1 MKTYLILFVILLI
14 IFAVQSVSMKKAAA
28 QKLRKELDKRWGK
41 RPDRAYTHEEYERIS
56 HYYQHAKK
64 PEDICIDDITWN
76 DISMDDVFK
85 EINHTLSSVG
95 EESLY
100 RRLRTLRQS
109 GQDLEK
115 FGKMTACF
123 EEHPAVSKKLQSVYA
138 SIGRTKSV
146 SFYDFIVKASKLKAK
161 SSWKHYLGILL
172 ILASIAGFFIV
183 PVYAVIAFLFILSC
197 NIYFYYKEKNDVNNY
212 FVCFEY
218 IIRLIRYGG
227 QISEILKELKNNVF
241 QKDIMEIETLLEKTK
256 GLKKGIFLISS
267 QSVNDSIV
275 EMVMQYIRM
284 IFHVDLIKFNSM
296 VKKTSENIEN
306 IHQLYERIGD
316 IEAAL
321 AAASFRTC
329 LKEEYGFYCIPDFS
343 QRQGICFENIYHPL
357 IKHAVTNSMRK
368 EKNILLTGSNASG
381 KSTFL
386 KTVAINAILSQTVYT
401 AAAKSYAMPYTMVCS
416 SMALR
421 DDLSRNDSYY
431 MAEIKAL
438 KRIMDKTGGTR
449 NVLCFIDEVLRGTN
463 TIERIAASSEILKYF
478 RQSNVICF
486 AATHDIELTYILED
500 CYANY
505 HFEEEVS
512 GDDVKFNYRLN
523 RGRTVTRNAIRLLKL
538 LGYPRNLVD
547 NAEDRVSE
555 FTKTGKWKNS

>member
-1 MKTYLILFVILLI
+1 MKAYIILFFVLLL
-14 IFAVQSVSMKKAAA
+14 IFAVQSANIKKTAA
-28 QKLRKELDKRWGK
+28 QKMKKELDRRWGK
-41 RPDRAYTHEEYERIS
+41 RPDRIYKHEEYERIS
-56 HYYQHAKK
+56 HYYLHTKGA
-64 PEDICIDDITWN
+64 EDTCIDDITWN
-76 DISMDDVFK
+76 DISMDNVFK
-85 EINHTLSSVG
+85 ELNHTWSSVG

-100 RRLRTLRQS
+100 KRLRILNP
-109 GQDLEK
+109 DEKNLEK

-123 EEHPAVSKKLQSVYA
+123 EENPDLSKKLQSVYA
-138 SIGRTKSV
+138 SIGRTKSI
-146 SFYDFIVKASKLKAK
+146 SLYDFIVKASKLSAK
-161 SSWKHYLGILL
+161 SNWKHYIGIFLL
-172 ILASIAGFFIV
+172 FACVAGFFIV
-183 PVYAVIAFLFILSC
+183 PIYAVIAFFIVLSC

-218 IIRLIRYGG
+218 VIRLIRYGG
-227 QISEILKELKNNVF
+227 QIAEILKEFGNNVF
-241 QKDIMEIETLLEKTK
+241 NEDIAEIESLLNRTK
-256 GLKKGIFLISS
+256 NLKKGMFLISS

-306 IHQLYERIGD
+306 INGLYEIIGD
-316 IEAAL
+316 VEAAL

-329 LKEEYGFYCIPDFS
+329 LKEEYGFYCIPDFN
-343 QRQGICFENIYHPL
+343 QKQGICFEEIYHPL
-357 IKHAVTNSMRK
+357 IKNAVTNSMRK

-386 KTVAINAILSQTVYT
+386 KTVAINAILSQTIYT
-401 AAAKSYAMPYTMVCS
+401 AAAKSYSMPYTMVCS

-421 DDLSRNDSYY
+421 DDLSTNDSYY

-438 KRIMDKTGGTR
+438 KRIMDKTGRGG

-512 GDDVKFNYRLN
+512 QDDVKFNYHLN

-538 LGYPRNLVD
+538 LGYPKTLVD
-547 NAEDRVSE
+547 NAENRVSE
-555 FTKTGKWKNS
+555 FGETGKWKK

>member
-1 MKTYLILFVILLI
+1 M
-14 IFAVQSVSMKKAAA
+14 
-28 QKLRKELDKRWGK
+28 
-41 RPDRAYTHEEYERIS
+41 
-56 HYYQHAKK
+56 
-64 PEDICIDDITWN
+64 
-76 DISMDDVFK
+76 
-85 EINHTLSSVG
+85 SSVG

-100 RRLRTLRQS
+100 KRLRTLRQN

-115 FGKMTACF
+115 FGKMTECF
-123 EEHPAVSKKLQSVYA
+123 EEHSNISKKLQSIYA

-146 SFYDFIVKASKLKAK
+146 SFYDFIVKASKLKTK
-161 SSWKHYLGILL
+161 SSWKHYIGIFL
-172 ILASIAGFFIV
+172 ILACIAGFFIV
-183 PVYAVIAFLFILSC
+183 PVYAVIAFLLVLSC

-212 FVCFEY
+212 FICFEY

-227 QISEILKELKNNVF
+227 QIAEILKELKNNVF
-241 QKDIMEIETLLEKTK
+241 QKDITEIEALLDKTK

-267 QSVNDSIV
+267 QSVNDSVV

-306 IHQLYERIGD
+306 INQLYEVIGD
-316 IEAAL
+316 VEAAL

-329 LKEEYGFYCIPDFS
+329 LKEEYGFYCIPDLN
-343 QRQGICFENIYHPL
+343 QKQGICFENIYHPL
-357 IKHAVTNSMRK
+357 IKNAVTNSMQK

-386 KTVAINAILSQTVYT
+386 KTVAINAILSQTIYT
-401 AAAKSYAMPYTMVCS
+401 ATARSYAMPYTMVCS
-416 SMALR
+416 SMALK
-421 DDLSRNDSYY
+421 DDLSSNDSYY

-438 KRIMDKTGGTR
+438 KRIMDKTGGNRT
-449 NVLCFIDEVLRGTN
+449 VLCFIDEVLRGTN

-486 AATHDIELTYILED
+486 AATHDIELTYILEG

-538 LGYPRNLVD
+538 LGYPGNLVD